1 MNLHKGIGKLLDEYI
16 KQMKKESCFFLNR
29 GHPISIAR
37 MEIPEFYRRE
47 GRGRKVGNQPERGE
61 EARGVT

>member
-1 MNLHKGIGKLLDEYI
+1 
-16 KQMKKESCFFLNR
+16 
-29 GHPISIAR
+29 

-61 EARGVT
+61 EARGVTFRSWKHLIK